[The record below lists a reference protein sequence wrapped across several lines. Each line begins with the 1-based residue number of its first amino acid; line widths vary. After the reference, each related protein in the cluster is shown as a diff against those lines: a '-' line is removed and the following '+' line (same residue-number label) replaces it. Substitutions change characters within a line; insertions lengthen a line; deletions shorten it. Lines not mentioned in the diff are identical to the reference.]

1 MSTRAPGDRMM
12 TDPDVDARTAEALR
26 RAEVQLRQTL
36 KMEAVGRLAGGIAHD
51 VNNLMTVVTGYA
63 ELLLDELQDRPRL
76 HQMTAEVKRAAD
88 RGTTIARQLL
98 AFSRKQMLSPSIV
111 SLSETVSSMES
122 SLADIVGEDIELVCA
137 PSDDPCRVYVD
148 ASQIEQV
155 LVNLATNAREA
166 MPGGGRLSVSVSQV
180 ELNTAGAV
188 RGPEMPQGPYV
199 ALRVSDTGCGMD
211 LETQAKIFEPFFTTK
226 PRGQGLGPR
235 AGDRVRHRQAVG
247 RIHLLRQRHRRG
259 HDVHRV
265 PARGRCFRTSDVR
278 RLTREQ
284 SKSRRAAGTSFSE
297 RRPGPSASARRSGAL
312 YSAALERGNCGDAH
326 HASRPSPPP
335 PRIQPHDL

>member
-12 TDPDVDARTAEALR
+12 TDTDVDARTAEALR

-122 SLADIVGEDIELVCA
+122 SLADIVGKDIELLCA

-166 MPGGGRLSVSVSQV
+166 MAGGGRLSVSVSQV

-226 PRGQGLGPR
+226 PRGQGLGLGLATVYGTVKQSGGFIYCDSAIGVGTTFTVYLP
-235 AGDRVRHRQAVG
+235 AVDASVQA
-247 RIHLLRQRHRRG
+247 
-259 HDVHRV
+259 
-265 PARGRCFRTSDVR
+265 TSV
-278 RLTREQ
+278 
-284 SKSRRAAGTSFSE
+284 A
-297 RRPGPSASARRSGAL
+297 
-312 YSAALERGNCGDAH
+312 
-326 HASRPSPPP
+326 
-335 PRIQPHDL
+335 

>member
-1 MSTRAPGDRMM
+1 MPDL
-12 TDPDVDARTAEALR
+12 DVDPRTAEALR

-63 ELLLDELQDRPRL
+63 ELLLEELQDRPRL
-76 HQMTAEVKRAAD
+76 HQMTTEVKRAAD

-98 AFSRKQMLSPSIV
+98 AFSRKQMLSPTVV
-111 SLSETVSSMES
+111 SLSDTVLSMGRT
-122 SLADIVGEDIELVCA
+122 LASIAGDDVELVCT
-137 PSDDPCRVYVD
+137 PSDEPCRVYVD

-226 PRGQGLGPR
+226 PRGQGLGLGL
-235 AGDRVRHRQAVG
+235 ATVYGTVKQSGGFIYCDSAVG
-247 RIHLLRQRHRRG
+247 GGTTFTVYL
-259 HDVHRV
+259 
-265 PARGRCFRTSDVR
+265 PAVDASVQATSV
-278 RLTREQ
+278 
-284 SKSRRAAGTSFSE
+284 A
-297 RRPGPSASARRSGAL
+297 
-312 YSAALERGNCGDAH
+312 
-326 HASRPSPPP
+326 
-335 PRIQPHDL
+335 

>member
-1 MSTRAPGDRMM
+1 MSTPIPGDH
-12 TDPDVDARTAEALR
+12 TVPDLDVDPRTAEALR

-63 ELLLDELQDRPRL
+63 ELLLEELHDRPRL
-76 HQMTAEVKRAAD
+76 HQMTSEVKRAAD

-111 SLSETVSSMES
+111 SLSQTVSSMEP
-122 SLADIVGEDIELVCA
+122 SLAAIAGENVELVCT
-137 PSDDPCRVYVD
+137 PSDEPCRVCVD

-180 ELNTAGAV
+180 ELNSAGAV

-199 ALRVSDTGCGMD
+199 ALQVSDSGCGMD
-211 LETQAKIFEPFFTTK
+211 PETQAKIFEPFFTTK
-226 PRGQGLGPR
+226 PRGQGLGLGLATVYGTVKQSGGFIYCDST
-235 AGDRVRHRQAVG
+235 AGAGTTFTVYLPAVG
-247 RIHLLRQRHRRG
+247 ASLQE
-259 HDVHRV
+259 
-265 PARGRCFRTSDVR
+265 TSV
-278 RLTREQ
+278 
-284 SKSRRAAGTSFSE
+284 A
-297 RRPGPSASARRSGAL
+297 
-312 YSAALERGNCGDAH
+312 
-326 HASRPSPPP
+326 
-335 PRIQPHDL
+335 

>member
-1 MSTRAPGDRMM
+1 MSTRTPGDRTMS
-12 TDPDVDARTAEALR
+12 DVDIDPRTAEALR

-63 ELLLDELQDRPRL
+63 ELLLEELHDQPRL
-76 HQMTAEVKRAAD
+76 HQMTTEVKRAAD

-98 AFSRKQMLSPSIV
+98 AFSRKQMLSPSVV
-111 SLSETVSSMES
+111 SLSDTISAMER
-122 SLADIVGEDIELVCA
+122 SLENIVGDDVELVCT
-137 PSDDPCRVYVD
+137 PSEDPCRVYVD

-155 LVNLATNAREA
+155 IVNLATNAREA
-166 MPGGGRLSVSVSQV
+166 MPGGGRLAVSVSLV

-226 PRGQGLGPR
+226 PRGQGLGL
-235 AGDRVRHRQAVG
+235 GLSTVYGTVKQSGGFIYCDSAVG
-247 RIHLLRQRHRRG
+247 KGTTFTVYL
-259 HDVHRV
+259 
-265 PARGRCFRTSDVR
+265 PAVDASLQATSV
-278 RLTREQ
+278 
-284 SKSRRAAGTSFSE
+284 A
-297 RRPGPSASARRSGAL
+297 
-312 YSAALERGNCGDAH
+312 
-326 HASRPSPPP
+326 
-335 PRIQPHDL
+335 

>member
-1 MSTRAPGDRMM
+1 MPDL
-12 TDPDVDARTAEALR
+12 DVDPRTAEALR

-63 ELLLDELQDRPRL
+63 ELLLEELQDRPRL
-76 HQMTAEVKRAAD
+76 HQMTTEVKRAAD

-98 AFSRKQMLSPSIV
+98 AFSRKQMLSPTVV
-111 SLSETVSSMES
+111 SLSDTVLSMGRT
-122 SLADIVGEDIELVCA
+122 LASIAGDDVELVCT
-137 PSDDPCRVYVD
+137 PSDEPCRVYVD

-226 PRGQGLGPR
+226 PRGQGLGLGL
-235 AGDRVRHRQAVG
+235 ATVYGTVKQSGGFIYCDSAVG
-247 RIHLLRQRHRRG
+247 MGTTFTVYL
-259 HDVHRV
+259 
-265 PARGRCFRTSDVR
+265 PAVDASVQATSV
-278 RLTREQ
+278 
-284 SKSRRAAGTSFSE
+284 A
-297 RRPGPSASARRSGAL
+297 
-312 YSAALERGNCGDAH
+312 
-326 HASRPSPPP
+326 
-335 PRIQPHDL
+335 

>member
-1 MSTRAPGDRMM
+1 MSTRTPGDKTMP
-12 TDPDVDARTAEALR
+12 DLDVDPRTAEVLR

-63 ELLLDELQDRPRL
+63 ELLLEELQDRPNL
-76 HQMTAEVKRAAD
+76 HHMTAEVKRAAD

-111 SLSETVSSMES
+111 SLSDTILSMQRP
-122 SLADIVGEDIELVCA
+122 LAAIAGDDVELVCM
-137 PSDDPCRVYVD
+137 PSEDPCRVYVD
-148 ASQIEQV
+148 ATQIEQV

-166 MPGGGRLSVSVSQV
+166 MTAGGLLSVSVAQV

-226 PRGQGLGPR
+226 PRGQGLGLGLATVYGTVKQSGGFIYCDSEP
-235 AGDRVRHRQAVG
+235 GVGTTFTVYLPAVTAS
-247 RIHLLRQRHRRG
+247 L
-259 HDVHRV
+259 
-265 PARGRCFRTSDVR
+265 PATSV
-278 RLTREQ
+278 
-284 SKSRRAAGTSFSE
+284 A
-297 RRPGPSASARRSGAL
+297 
-312 YSAALERGNCGDAH
+312 
-326 HASRPSPPP
+326 
-335 PRIQPHDL
+335 